1 MSAGMIAHQTWGL
14 AVSKAAAA
22 SIATTAHKRIAIL
35 TAHVRTGR
43 TCMEASVSSLPFYI
57 IATSITQHARYH
69 ERHYWWGF
77 PRVTKRALTE
87 VESVLVAKAFEL
99 TPTKSSFCMRVS
111 AC

>member
-1 MSAGMIAHQTWGL
+1 
-14 AVSKAAAA
+14 
-22 SIATTAHKRIAIL
+22 
-35 TAHVRTGR
+35 
-43 TCMEASVSSLPFYI
+43 MEASVSAFYFI
-57 IATSITQHARYH
+57 LLQPTTTKHARYH
-69 ERHYWWGF
+69 ERHYWQGF